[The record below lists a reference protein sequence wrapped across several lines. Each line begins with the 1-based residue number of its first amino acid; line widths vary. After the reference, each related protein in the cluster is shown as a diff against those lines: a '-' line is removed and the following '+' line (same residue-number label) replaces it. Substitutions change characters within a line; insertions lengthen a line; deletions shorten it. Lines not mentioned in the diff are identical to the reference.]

1 MRRKSSAWRSDSL
14 VMPISAGW
22 NVRGAVGGGAGLEA
36 RKRSVR
42 VLGVEA
48 EVNFEGTG
56 NGRGDTAADGSG
68 KGRVGRDG
76 AAVGSGKGRAGNE
89 GAAVGVGSGRGRDD
103 A

>member
-1 MRRKSSAWRSDSL
+1 
-14 VMPISAGW
+14 MPISTGW
-22 NVRGAVGGGAGLEA
+22 KVLGAVGGGAGLED

-42 VLGVEA
+42 VLGVGA
-48 EVNFEGTG
+48 VVNFEGTG
-56 NGRGDTAADGSG
+56 NGRGDTAAVGSG

-76 AAVGSGKGRAGNE
+76 AAVGSGKGRVGNE